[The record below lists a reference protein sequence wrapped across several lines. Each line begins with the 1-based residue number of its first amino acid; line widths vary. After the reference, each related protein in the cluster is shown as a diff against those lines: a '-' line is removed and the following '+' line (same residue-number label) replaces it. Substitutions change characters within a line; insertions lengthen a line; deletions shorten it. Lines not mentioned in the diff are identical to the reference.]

1 MGASKRSL
9 PQHHGTGAFYRK
21 VIALGSLPLIFVH
34 VIIFGGRQKYVYH
47 RAVFLNVFLLTGI
60 LQVSGCSFR
69 DTLELTKHAESLGV
83 AAIGGWTIS

>member
-1 MGASKRSL
+1 MREK
-9 PQHHGTGAFYRK
+9 K
-21 VIALGSLPLIFVH
+21 IFT
-34 VIIFGGRQKYVYH
+34 YH

-83 AAIGGWTIS
+83 AAIGGLTTQTSSFKNHV